1 MTVAVASL
9 VLAGVSAFAQI
20 KAGEAQKKAY
30 YSQARFKELEGR
42 IEAVKA
48 KEQGIKALENT
59 RRALASVNA
68 TAFAG
73 GLEPTIGTPNT
84 FAINEIIK
92 PGTSDFFTARDN
104 AFLAISSSEAQ
115 AEDLR
120 FAGRQAKRQGY
131 ISALGT
137 LASAGMNYA
146 SLGGPGTA
154 GTTGT
159 TATYPG
165 MRTGV
170 QNVGRGNYMRFYGYT
185 TASGVG
191 VG

>member
-9 VLAGVSAFAQI
+9 VLSGVSAFAQI

-115 AEDLR
+115 AQDLR
-120 FAGRQAKRQGY
+120 FAGRQAKQQGY

-137 LASAGMNYA
+137 IASAGMNYQL
-146 SLGGPGTA
+146 LGGPGTA
-154 GTTGT
+154 GTTSTST
-159 TATYPG
+159 TSTGMTRGPG
-165 MRTGV
+165 PG
-170 QNVGRGNYMRFYGYT
+170 FYQARYG
-185 TASGVG
+185 AR
-191 VG
+191 

>member
-20 KAGEAQKKAY
+20 KAGQAQKKAY

-48 KEQGIKALENT
+48 KEQGIKALEDT

-84 FAINEIIK
+84 FAINNVIK
-92 PGTSDFFTARDN
+92 PGTQDFFTARDN
-104 AFLAISSSEAQ
+104 AFLAISSSQAQ

-120 FAGRQAKRQGY
+120 FAGRQAKQQGY
-131 ISALGT
+131 ISAIGT
-137 LASAGMNYA
+137 LASAGMTYA

-154 GTTGT
+154 GTTST
-159 TATYPG
+159 G
-165 MRTGV
+165 MTSTGGVSPVGPYQASAYTGLRT
-170 QNVGRGNYMRFYGYT
+170 
-185 TASGVG
+185 
-191 VG
+191 